1 MNTSQKI
8 YNTIVGQYL
17 QNTLRNKDWKVYNNS
32 CGVFIAHKEFLHI
45 QDELDRLDQKQTGWN
60 KEECIVAV
68 SGYLDEYNHYRKK
81 HIEILQ
87 AALNKC
93 EPQEQKVIKASIY
106 LLDTKITLS
115 SYNNILIGIPWYTD
129 NTKLWENYLKIT
141 EDEVANFTRWSK
153 ISQLGLVF
161 ASRIHRHDNPEG
173 HDYFSYASRN
183 GHDPRTKFLL
193 TARHEGSH
201 GLIDALAT
209 QLLVLPTC
217 NPISEGLAG
226 YLGGDGREKEK
237 TQIDLNEYLDFSWLN
252 EKVLEKEGTYIASSR
267 FFKSLECILMQ
278 RYTWFKA
285 NTILF
290 HAILKTLIKLQ
301 PNVVVHEN
309 IKKYVLFYNEV
320 LNILNIENEA
330 LVSAYNNIDT
340 PSL

>member
-81 HIEILQ
+81 HIEIFQ

-93 EPQEQKVIKASIY
+93 EPQEQRIIETGIY

-237 TQIDLNEYLDFSWLN
+237 TQIDLNEYLDFS
-252 EKVLEKEGTYIASSR
+252 
-267 FFKSLECILMQ
+267 
-278 RYTWFKA
+278 
-285 NTILF
+285 
-290 HAILKTLIKLQ
+290 
-301 PNVVVHEN
+301 
-309 IKKYVLFYNEV
+309 
-320 LNILNIENEA
+320 
-330 LVSAYNNIDT
+330 
-340 PSL
+340 